1 MADALPERSPG
12 PLRSA
17 VSDILADFR
26 IAARQRAFWT
36 YQAYQK
42 VRLQYARSL
51 IGPLW
56 LTATMALQ
64 LVALTYLFSGL
75 FGADMSVIAPWV
87 TVGVIA
93 WTFFSSSLNESSSI
107 LLVNK
112 PYIMESETSLIGFV
126 IGVLMKNLIVAA
138 HHLVLLV
145 ILIVWFRLW
154 PNAEWLWLLASLPVY
169 VITTASLA
177 LILAILTPRFR
188 DLGPL
193 TENILMVGFFLTP
206 VLWRPQSLVRNEFI
220 ATFNPLTHLLAIVR
234 QPLLGH
240 APQTLSWVIALWACG
255 LSLLTALLLLATLRR
270 RIAFWI

>member
-1 MADALPERSPG
+1 MADALPERSPS

-270 RIAFWI
+270 RIAFCI

>member
-1 MADALPERSPG
+1 MADALPERSPS

>member
-112 PYIMESETSLIGFV
+112 PYIMESETSITGFV
-126 IGVLMKNLIVAA
+126 IRVLMKNLIVAA

>member
-1 MADALPERSPG
+1 MADALPERSPS

-112 PYIMESETSLIGFV
+112 PYIMESETSITGFV

-193 TENILMVGFFLTP
+193 TENVLMVGFFLTP

>member
-112 PYIMESETSLIGFV
+112 PYIMESETSITGFV

>member
-1 MADALPERSPG
+1 
-12 PLRSA
+12 
-17 VSDILADFR
+17 
-26 IAARQRAFWT
+26 
-36 YQAYQK
+36 
-42 VRLQYARSL
+42 
-51 IGPLW
+51 
-56 LTATMALQ
+56 
-64 LVALTYLFSGL
+64 
-75 FGADMSVIAPWV
+75 
-87 TVGVIA
+87 
-93 WTFFSSSLNESSSI
+93 
-107 LLVNK
+107 
-112 PYIMESETSLIGFV
+112 MESETSLIGFV

-145 ILIVWFRLW
+145 ILIVWFCLW